1 MFKTNAIKSVCV
13 KKDSRK
19 PVNSMA
25 RSYLQP
31 EYDSRAS
38 FYNKAETDDDKLYSY
53 GTLVAEIIDGKPVLY
68 DDWDYSQ
75 TTIRHVREF
84 LRQHGFNAESKS
96 QIARDYLTNS
106 RKAIKSDNSRHPVK
120 SSIGTDTN
128 IECTPEEIQL
138 LCEYADMAFED
149 IDWLYDSDANTL
161 AEHDYDQ
168 QKLYEAQKI
177 ARRLAH
183 SVSR

>member
-13 KKDSRK
+13 KKDRRK

-25 RSYLQP
+25 RSYLKP

-53 GTLVAEIIDGKPVLY
+53 GTLVAEIINGKPVLY

-106 RKAIKSDNSRHPVK
+106 RKPVK
-120 SSIGTDTN
+120 SGLLDRSKEEQVEQYYDDIAADVLEALNEITYKYQELLGITTGDSWEELDETEPTRN
-128 IECTPEEIQL
+128 IVAVLKDQL
-138 LCEYADMAFED
+138 THFM
-149 IDWLYDSDANTL
+149 
-161 AEHDYDQ
+161 
-168 QKLYEAQKI
+168 K
-177 ARRLAH
+177 
-183 SVSR
+183 